1 MNGIC
6 TLANDY
12 VFDQLVALLNSIDVI
27 LGKETPVCIY
37 PFDDQTQRIAEEIA
51 QRPHVFI
58 YENQESINRWDQFML
73 SAAPER
79 LNRSKFRLY
88 GAHRRFCAF
97 DGPFDKFIYLDAD
110 TLVMNSLASVFAK
123 LDNHDFVVYDFQFK
137 DVSKIY
143 NVNSPKLLKVF
154 EQQRIDSEIFCSGFY
169 GSKRGIFN
177 TEQRDWLISNLQSGE
192 AEILYEGAG
201 EQPLINYMVMRS
213 NLSIYNFA
221 RQLPD
226 EQKTGCSATSKHFE
240 EREHILYD
248 KGNRLTYLHYIGV
261 PPNINQAVCA
271 GENIEFPYRDLFL
284 YYRYLHEPEKRPV
297 FTSPPKN
304 YYETPTPSLLTRA
317 LQKLKLIKQG

>member
-6 TLANDY
+6 TLGNDY

-27 LGKETPVCIY
+27 LGPETPVCIY
-37 PFDDQTQRIAEEIA
+37 PFDDQTQRIADEIA
-51 QRPHVFI
+51 KRPNVFL
-58 YENQESINRWDQFML
+58 YDDRESINRWDQFML

-110 TLVMNSLASVFAK
+110 TLVMNSLATVFEK
-123 LDNHDFVVYDFQFK
+123 LDSYDFVVYDFQFK

-143 NVNSPKLLKVF
+143 NVNSPKLLELF
-154 EQQRIDSEIFCSGFY
+154 DQNRIDSEIFCSGFY
-169 GSKRGIFN
+169 GAKRGIFN
-177 TEQRDWLISNLQSGE
+177 SEQRDWLVSNLQNGE
-192 AEILYEGAG
+192 AEILYDGAG

-221 RQLPD
+221 RQLQD
-226 EQKTGCSATSKHFE
+226 NEKTGCSATSKHFE
-240 EREHILYD
+240 EREHLLYD
-248 KGNRLTYLHYIGV
+248 KGNRLTYLHYIGI

-284 YYRYLHEPEKRPV
+284 YYRYLQEPEKRPV
-297 FTSPPKN
+297 FKNPPKN
-304 YYETPTPSLLTRA
+304 YNDASTPNLLTRA
-317 LQKLKLIKQG
+317 LRKFKLINQG

>member
-6 TLANDY
+6 TLGNDY

-27 LGKETPVCIY
+27 LGSETPVCIY
-37 PFDDQTQRIAEEIA
+37 PFDDQTQRIADEIA
-51 QRPHVFI
+51 KRPNVFL
-58 YENQESINRWDQFML
+58 YDNQESINRWDQFML

-110 TLVMNSLASVFAK
+110 TLVMNSLAAVFEK
-123 LDNHDFVVYDFQFK
+123 LDSYDFVVYDFQFK

-143 NVNSPKLLKVF
+143 NVNSPKLLKIF
-154 EQQRIDSEIFCSGFY
+154 EQKRIDSETFCSGFY

-177 TEQRDWLISNLQSGE
+177 SEQRNLLISHLKNGE

-221 RQLPD
+221 KQLPD
-226 EQKTGCSATSKHFE
+226 NQKTGCSATSKHFE
-240 EREHILYD
+240 EREYILYD
-248 KGNRLTYLHYIGV
+248 KGNRLTYLHYIGI
-261 PPNINQAVCA
+261 PPHINQAVCA

-297 FTSPPKN
+297 FTKPPKN
-304 YYETPTPSLLTRA
+304 YNDAPTQNLLTRA
-317 LQKLKLIKQG
+317 LRKLKLINQG

>member
-6 TLANDY
+6 TLGNDY
-12 VFDQLVALLNSIDVI
+12 VFDQLVALLNSIEVI

-37 PFDDQTQRIAEEIA
+37 PFDDQIQRIAEEIT
-51 QRPHVFI
+51 QRPNVFI
-58 YENQESINRWDQFML
+58 YDNQESINRWDQFML

-110 TLVMNSLASVFAK
+110 TLVMNSLASVFEK
-123 LDNHDFVVYDFQFK
+123 LDNYDFVVYDFQFK

-143 NVNSPKLLKVF
+143 NINSPKVLEIF
-154 EQQRIDSEIFCSGFY
+154 EQKRIDAEIFCSGFY
-169 GSKRGIFN
+169 GSKQGIFN
-177 TEQRDWLISNLQSGE
+177 SEHQDWLISNLQNGE

-213 NLSIYNFA
+213 NLPIYNFA
-221 RQLPD
+221 KQLPD
-226 EQKTGCSATSKHFE
+226 NLKTGCSATSKHFE
-240 EREHILYD
+240 EQEHILYD
-248 KGNRLTYLHYIGV
+248 KGNRLTYLHYIGI
-261 PPNINQAVCA
+261 PPHINQAVCA

-297 FTSPPKN
+297 FTNPPKN
-304 YYETPTPSLLTRA
+304 YNDSPTPNLLTRA
-317 LQKLKLIKQG
+317 LRKLKLINQG

>member
-6 TLANDY
+6 TLGNDY

-27 LGKETPVCIY
+27 LGSETPVCIY
-37 PFDDQTQRIAEEIA
+37 PFDDQTQQIADEIA
-51 QRPHVFI
+51 KRPNVFI
-58 YENQESINRWDQFML
+58 YDDLESINRWDQFML
-73 SAAPER
+73 TAAPER
-79 LNRSKFRLY
+79 LNRNKSRLY

-110 TLVMNSLASVFAK
+110 TLVMNSLAKVFEK
-123 LDNHDFVVYDFQFK
+123 LDSYDFVVYDFQFQ

-143 NVNSPKLLKVF
+143 NVKSPKLLEVF
-154 EQQRIDSEIFCSGFY
+154 EQKRIDSEIFCSGFY
-169 GSKRGIFN
+169 GAKRGIFN
-177 TEQRDWLISNLQSGE
+177 SEQRDLLISHLQNGE
-192 AEILYEGAG
+192 AELLYEGAG

-221 RQLPD
+221 CQLPD
-226 EQKTGCSATSKHFE
+226 NEKTGCSATSKHFE
-240 EREHILYD
+240 ERENLLYD
-248 KGNRLTYLHYIGV
+248 KDNRLTYLHYIGI

-297 FTSPPKN
+297 FKNPPKN
-304 YYETPTPSLLTRA
+304 YNDAPVPNLLTRA
-317 LQKLKLIKQG
+317 LRKFKLITQG